1 MLKQALEDAEGI
13 NQREYLR
20 IKAANL
26 WYVDEDYEEALE
38 TYRIMRE
45 LYPDDMVPYN
55 NAGVILRNLGRLD
68 EAVDMFEKAAEVAP
82 SNSTPLANLWW
93 THLTFRKDPVSAEEA
108 GRRVVALGPENAI
121 HHHWLGYALAAQARF
136 DEAIEAYKKVLSLEP
151 QHPWGLPN
159 IAYILLGAGRA
170 AEAVPYFK
178 EIRDLVQQ
186 GRMQD
191 YYPNSCFH
199 LALAL
204 KESGDIE
211 AARKITEEGIS
222 DHLEKVG
229 ETWEAAWIPLM
240 MAKLEILK
248 GKKDKVDEY
257 VNQAK
262 SLGLNDQGAFIWL
275 AEVYALSGKHEEAI
289 DTLKQVLES
298 GHSDPYFLHIYPAFQ
313 PIRNDPRFRAL
324 FDIKMDK

>member
-1 MLKQALEDAEGI
+1 
-13 NQREYLR
+13 
-20 IKAANL
+20 
-26 WYVDEDYEEALE
+26 
-38 TYRIMRE
+38 
-45 LYPDDMVPYN
+45 
-55 NAGVILRNLGRLD
+55 
-68 EAVDMFEKAAEVAP
+68 
-82 SNSTPLANLWW
+82 
-93 THLTFRKDPVSAEEA
+93 
-108 GRRVVALGPENAI
+108 
-121 HHHWLGYALAAQARF
+121 
-136 DEAIEAYKKVLSLEP
+136 
-151 QHPWGLPN
+151 
-159 IAYILLGAGRA
+159 
-170 AEAVPYFK
+170 
-178 EIRDLVQQ
+178 
-186 GRMQD
+186 MQD

-248 GKKDKVDEY
+248 GKEDKVDEY

-275 AEVYALSGKHEEAI
+275 AEVYSLSGKHEEAI